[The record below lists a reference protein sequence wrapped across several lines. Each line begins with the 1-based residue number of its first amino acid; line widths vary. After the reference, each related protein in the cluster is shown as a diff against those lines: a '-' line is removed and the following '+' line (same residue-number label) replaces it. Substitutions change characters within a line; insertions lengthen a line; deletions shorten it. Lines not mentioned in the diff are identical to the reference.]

1 MAGQAARGVYSSRA
15 WAVVR
20 HRVLE
25 RDGWRC
31 VLCKRAGRLEVD
43 HIKQVA
49 AGGAKF
55 DEGNLRTLCRG
66 CHVAITAKQNR
77 KPPPPERAA
86 WDRLVEA
93 L

>member
-1 MAGQAARGVYSSRA
+1 MAGRAARGVYASRA
-15 WAVVR
+15 WAIIR
-20 HRVLE
+20 HRVRD

-31 VLCKRAGRLEVD
+31 VLCGSAGPLEVD
-43 HIKQVA
+43 HIKPVSG
-49 AGGAKF
+49 GGAQF
-55 DEGNLRTLCRG
+55 DPKNLRTLCRG
-66 CHVAITAKQNR
+66 CHIGITAKRNR